1 MGRVNCDRHS
11 RKMVSGVDTLKT
23 DLRHYLKHFKNHI
36 DNNLCDT
43 LVHEMKTIEFSQHK
57 FHNPI
62 TGEFK
67 TRSGSKE
74 LSISYDDCPSRSILS
89 ERIWYIIK
97 DYLHYVDMPWFTRW
111 SGYTI
116 PRFNKYDEDK
126 KMALHCDHIQSMFD
140 GERKGIPTLS
150 VLGVLND
157 DYEGGEFIMFD
168 DTEIKFDK
176 GDVLVFPSLF
186 LYPHKVEPVK
196 SGTRYSYISWAW

>member
-1 MGRVNCDRHS
+1 
-11 RKMVSGVDTLKT
+11 MVSGVDTLKT
-23 DLRHYLKHFKNHI
+23 DLRHYLKHFKNRI

-89 ERIWYIIK
+89 EKMWYIIK
-97 DYLHYVDMPWFTRW
+97 DYLHYIDMPWFTRW

-196 SGTRYSYISWAW
+196 SGTRYSYISWVW

>member
-1 MGRVNCDRHS
+1 
-11 RKMVSGVDTLKT
+11 MVSGVDTLKT

-97 DYLHYVDMPWFTRW
+97 DYLHYIDMPWFTRW

-196 SGTRYSYISWAW
+196 SGTRYSYISWVW

>member
-1 MGRVNCDRHS
+1 
-11 RKMVSGVDTLKT
+11 MVYGFDTLKT
-23 DLRHYLKHFKNHI
+23 DLKHYVKHFKDRI

-43 LVHEMKTIEFSQHK
+43 LVNEMKTIEFSQHT
-57 FHNPI
+57 FYNPD
-62 TGEFK
+62 TGERH

-89 ERIWYIIK
+89 EKIWYVIK
-97 DYLHYVDMPWFTRW
+97 DYLTYVDMPWFTRW
-111 SGYTI
+111 SGFTI

-140 GERKGIPTLS
+140 GEKKGIPTLS

-157 DYEGGEFIMFD
+157 DYNGGEFIIFD

-196 SGTRYSYISWAW
+196 SGTRYSYISWVW

>member
-1 MGRVNCDRHS
+1 
-11 RKMVSGVDTLKT
+11 MVSGVDTLKT
-23 DLRHYLKHFKNHI
+23 DLRHYLKHFKNRI

-57 FHNPI
+57 IHNPI

-140 GERKGIPTLS
+140 GKRKGIPILS
-150 VLGVLND
+150 MLGVLND

-176 GDVLVFPSLF
+176 GDILVFPSLF
-186 LYPHKVEPVK
+186 LYPHKVQPVK
-196 SGTRYSYISWAW
+196 SGTRYSYISWVW

>member
-1 MGRVNCDRHS
+1 
-11 RKMVSGVDTLKT
+11 MVSRINTLKT
-23 DLRHYLKHFKNHI
+23 DLKHYVKHFKGRI
-36 DNNLCDT
+36 DKNLCDT
-43 LVHEMKTIEFSQHK
+43 LVQEMNTIQFEEHTFYDARTGK
-57 FHNPI
+57 FKP
-62 TGEFK
+62 
-67 TRSGSKE
+67 RSGSQE
-74 LSISYDDCPSRSILS
+74 LSMSWDDCPSRPTLS
-89 ERIWYIIK
+89 KKIWYVIH
-97 DYLHYVDMPWFTRW
+97 DYLKYINLPWFGQW
-111 SGYTI
+111 SGYTP

-157 DYEGGEFIMFD
+157 DYKGGEFIMFD

-196 SGTRYSYISWAW
+196 SGTRYSYISWVW